1 MIAHSNDDR
10 VPCVGVWL
18 YVQSVPGGEAMG
30 NGAYQRRGTAFPS
43 QAYSR
48 RLITGNGGGDTYREY
63 LQKGGL
69 SFYEGKCKKGGFVR
83 L

>member
-1 MIAHSNDDR
+1 
-10 VPCVGVWL
+10 
-18 YVQSVPGGEAMG
+18 MG